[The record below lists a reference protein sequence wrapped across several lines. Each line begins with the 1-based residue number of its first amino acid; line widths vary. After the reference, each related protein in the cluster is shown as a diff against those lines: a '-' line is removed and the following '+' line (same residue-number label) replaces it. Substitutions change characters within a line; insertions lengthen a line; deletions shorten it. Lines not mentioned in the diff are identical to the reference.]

1 MDNNIKKFEELIAFL
16 QKEIAQ
22 LGDEIYI
29 QQKDTMNLNN
39 EISKLKKR
47 INVLE
52 DVFDSNIDKDNQKP
66 PHY

>member
-47 INVLE
+47 INELE